1 MEAIKV
7 TRLAHVGLRATDL
20 SRQAAFY
27 IDRWGLERTEEHG
40 RQLFL
45 RAAGPD
51 HHVLTLHEGGTGLDH
66 VAFEVAHPDDI
77 ERAAELL
84 SRQGIAIATPP
95 TRELEPGVAKALRFT
110 DPEGNLVELVA
121 GVDQV
126 REPYGRR
133 DVKPQAL
140 NHVVLW
146 ASDRPSMEA
155 FYRDLL
161 GFKLSDNI
169 GNFMT
174 FWRCNAN
181 HHSLAFLCPR
191 HGQRGLQHAAFE
203 LRDWEEFMRAVF
215 FMGERG
221 VRRYWGPG
229 RHLAGNNLF
238 AYYYD
243 PEGNIVEYT
252 AEVEQILDEASYV
265 PPFRVPGPGVT
276 DQWGSEPPDM

>member
-174 FWRCNAN
+174 F
-181 HHSLAFLCPR
+181 
-191 HGQRGLQHAAFE
+191 
-203 LRDWEEFMRAVF
+203 
-215 FMGERG
+215 
-221 VRRYWGPG
+221 
-229 RHLAGNNLF
+229 
-238 AYYYD
+238 
-243 PEGNIVEYT
+243 
-252 AEVEQILDEASYV
+252 
-265 PPFRVPGPGVT
+265 
-276 DQWGSEPPDM
+276 

>member
-276 DQWGSEPPDM
+276 DQWGSEPPDL